1 MLGKENDAVVT
12 DSESFKYKVKIIGK
26 TPAASSRK
34 NIEIAVPLKYLSN
47 FWRTL
52 KISLI
57 NCEINLIVHCHQVT
71 SLKIQEVQEHST
83 PDNTK
88 ILEQLKSGF

>member
-12 DSESFKYKVKIIGK
+12 DSESFKYKVKMIGK
-26 TPAASSRK
+26 TPAASNRK

-57 NCEINLIVHCHQVT
+57 NCEINLILTLPSSYIVKNPGGAGAFN
-71 SLKIQEVQEHST
+71 SR
-83 PDNTK
+83 
-88 ILEQLKSGF
+88 